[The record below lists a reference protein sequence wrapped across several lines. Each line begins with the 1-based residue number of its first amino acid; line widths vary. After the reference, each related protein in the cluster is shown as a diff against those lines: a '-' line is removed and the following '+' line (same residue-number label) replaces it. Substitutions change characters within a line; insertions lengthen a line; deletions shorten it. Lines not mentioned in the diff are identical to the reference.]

1 MSNLLHLNLDGSN
14 FFLAD
19 EVMRSMA
26 AFPSLRFLSLEYSK
40 LGGSLFANE
49 LPNLL
54 DLEVLLLSGNNFNG
68 TLPMEALASFHHL
81 EVLDLTYNNFIG
93 SIPSTIKL
101 LSSLKVVSFAQ
112 NKLNGSLPHHGFC
125 ELKNLHELD
134 LYGNMF
140 DGNLPQCFNTLSS
153 LKLFDISSNL
163 FTGTLPPSLIANL
176 TSLEYVDFSYNK
188 FEGLFSFSSFSN
200 HTKLK
205 VVQFISNND
214 KFEVETEEPIGWI
227 PKFQLSVL
235 VLPKCNINKPKGN
248 VLPGFLLMQNKL
260 HILDMSQNS
269 MQGQFPNW
277 LIENNTMLEV
287 LNLRNNLF
295 SGTIMLSHTNQNIR
309 LLDISGNLMTG
320 VIPRLIQKFLPGITH
335 LNLSGN
341 SFDGLIPSSIGDL
354 GELNILDLS
363 HNKFCGEIPIGL
375 LTNNSQWLDTLK
387 LSNNILHGE
396 VFSGN
401 LSIDKISYLHLDSN
415 CFTGSIGNVTTTDFL
430 YLLDISNNY
439 FTGMIPGWISNMSFI
454 FELVLRNNT
463 FEGSFPCG
471 TTPFSFLDI
480 SANSFSGPIPSCLNM
495 ERLEHLHLGSNRFTG
510 SIPTSFGNLT
520 KVLTLDIGNNYLS
533 GRIPKFLGELSNLR
547 ILLLGKNNFTSSIP
561 KQLCRLTN
569 VTLLDIS
576 SNSLS
581 GSIPSCLHNLTGPSY
596 KAFMQR
602 VSMSGPGHSL
612 DGYTGVLNKK
622 LSIDDDKFFAIQDE
636 VLFTTKT
643 LSLTYKGYVLDIM
656 SGLDLS
662 CNKLTGDIPDELGLL
677 TQIRV
682 MNLSHNM
689 LTGRIPLKLS
699 NLINMESLD
708 LSSNS
713 LTGKVPQELTKLN
726 TLSFFNVS
734 YNNLSGKLPEMKAQF
749 STFTKESYEGNPLL
763 CGPPLEKK
771 CTTES
776 HKTYPS
782 NKEETNEQWYDV
794 DLMSFYGSCGSTWFV
809 FMFVFATLLYINP
822 YWRRR
827 WLDLVEE
834 WMYTCY
840 YYLCVLVR
848 KLGMLLL
855 K

>member
-1 MSNLLHLNLDGSN
+1 MSNLVHLNLDGTN
-14 FFLAD
+14 FSLAD

-26 AFPSLRFLSLEYSK
+26 AFPSLRFLSLEYSE

-49 LPNLL
+49 LPNLP
-54 DLEVLLLSGNNFNG
+54 DLEVLLLSFNNFNG

-101 LSSLKVVSFAQ
+101 LSSLKVVSFAL

-153 LKLFDISSNL
+153 LN
-163 FTGTLPPSLIANL
+163 
-176 TSLEYVDFSYNK
+176 
-188 FEGLFSFSSFSN
+188 SFSN

-235 VLPKCNINKPKGN
+235 VLSKCNINKPKGT
-248 VLPGFLLMQNKL
+248 VLPGFLLMQHKL
-260 HILDMSQNS
+260 HILDMSHNS
-269 MQGQFPNW
+269 IQGQFPNW

-295 SGTIMLSHTNQNIR
+295 SGTIMLSHKNQNI
-309 LLDISGNLMTG
+309 
-320 VIPRLIQKFLPGITH
+320 
-335 LNLSGN
+335 
-341 SFDGLIPSSIGDL
+341 
-354 GELNILDLS
+354 
-363 HNKFCGEIPIGL
+363 
-375 LTNNSQWLDTLK
+375 
-387 LSNNILHGE
+387 
-396 VFSGN
+396 
-401 LSIDKISYLHLDSN
+401 
-415 CFTGSIGNVTTTDFL
+415 
-430 YLLDISNNY
+430 
-439 FTGMIPGWISNMSFI
+439 
-454 FELVLRNNT
+454 
-463 FEGSFPCG
+463 
-471 TTPFSFLDI
+471 
-480 SANSFSGPIPSCLNM
+480 
-495 ERLEHLHLGSNRFTG
+495 
-510 SIPTSFGNLT
+510 
-520 KVLTLDIGNNYLS
+520 
-533 GRIPKFLGELSNLR
+533 RIPKFLGELSNLR
-547 ILLLGKNNFTSSIP
+547 ILLLGKNNFTGSIP

-569 VTLLDIS
+569 VTLLDLS

-581 GSIPSCLHNLTGPSY
+581 
-596 KAFMQR
+596 
-602 VSMSGPGHSL
+602 
-612 DGYTGVLNKK
+612 
-622 LSIDDDKFFAIQDE
+622 
-636 VLFTTKT
+636 
-643 LSLTYKGYVLDIM
+643 
-656 SGLDLS
+656 
-662 CNKLTGDIPDELGLL
+662 GDIPDELGLL
-677 TQIRV
+677 TQIRI

-699 NLINMESLD
+699 NLTNMESLD
-708 LSSNS
+708 LSSNC
-713 LTGKVPQELTKLN
+713 LTGKVPQELTKSA
-726 TLSFFNVS
+726 TA

-749 STFTKESYEGNPLL
+749 STFTKESYQGNPLL

-782 NKEETNEQWYDV
+782 NKEETYEQWYDV
-794 DLMSFYGSCGSTWFV
+794 DLTSFYGSCGSTWFV
-809 FMFVFATLLYINP
+809 FMFGFATLLYIHP

-834 WMYTCY
+834 CMYTCY
-840 YYLCVLVR
+840 YYLCDLVR
-848 KLGMLLL
+848 KLVMLFL